1 VFGKTLEEYGFT
13 SGNGKVTVS
22 MDALVAAYD
31 MQAKFLAGE
40 VSNVAQ
46 TNYWFTIDRVN
57 DYDRYFNL
65 AIINYKYEIPPKAAI
80 EFVNANDEIVEKGQ
94 NLQLAVES
102 DYEANEIIWSTS
114 DSTVAIVENGVV
126 TGVNG
131 GAVTITASVDGFA
144 ISKKVYVASAEL
156 TGNELNKVSW
166 GWNNAGLSMTAIENG
181 YSFAVKFSTGA
192 AGDGYW
198 ITLTQP
204 RSYYEKLAEEGY
216 ALTFDLSVTG
226 HEGDAYYGE
235 FNWPLIKVFG
245 KTLEEYGFT
254 SGNGKVTV
262 SMDALIAAYDM
273 QAQFLGGQV
282 SNVAQTNYWFT
293 IDRVDDYDRYFNI
306 AITNYTFVKVEG

>member
-1 VFGKTLEEYGFT
+1 LTFDLSVTGHEGDDYYGEFNWPLIKVFGKTLEEYGFT

-144 ISKKVYVASAEL
+144 ISKKVYVASADYINNNFYNTYKIIIDDL
-156 TGNELNKVSW
+156 KNNKIRYYNENLEVKVVSSKATIDKLLE
-166 GWNNAGLSMTAIENG
+166 NESKAYNFKKDNTKNG
-181 YSFAVKFSTGA
+181 YSLTGISHRINM
-192 AGDGYW
+192 YNNC
-198 ITLTQP
+198 
-204 RSYYEKLAEEGY
+204 YEDTKY
-216 ALTFDLSVTG
+216 NALT
-226 HEGDAYYGE
+226 GE
-235 FNWPLIKVFG
+235 IK
-245 KTLEEYGFT
+245 
-254 SGNGKVTV
+254 S
-262 SMDALIAAYDM
+262 
-273 QAQFLGGQV
+273 
-282 SNVAQTNYWFT
+282 SNSCNCEKIERDNQIEINC
-293 IDRVDDYDRYFNI
+293 N
-306 AITNYTFVKVEG
+306 